1 MKVKYIKKPK
11 VFEYEENSG
20 FTFQKEY
27 KVLADYRKRQSMQ
40 QISDNGFVVIDDNGV
55 EKMLFQNEVE
65 IIEDG
70 ESCFVFN
77 YNLKGE

>member
-1 MKVKYIKKPK
+1 MKVKYITKPK
-11 VFEYEENSG
+11 VFEYEENSS

-40 QISDNGFVVIDDNGV
+40 QISDNGFVVIDNRGC
-55 EKMLFQNEVE
+55 ENMLFSHEVE

-70 ESCFVFN
+70 EECYTFS
-77 YNLKGE
+77 YNK